1 MREARYAP
9 AAMRRW
15 LRPVRIPILYYHE
28 IGRNVGKHVV
38 GPQAFEAQLD
48 WLGIAG
54 FEVLSMDAVVEVY
67 TGARAAPRRCVVLSF
82 DDGRAGASQ
91 YAAPALA
98 SRGLP
103 AIFYVVTSWLDG
115 HGIPESERYSAFM
128 GWPEVEALRDA
139 GFAVGS
145 HSVSHQNLKRI
156 PAADVEHEVRDS
168 RKQLESALGQPA
180 LHFSFPY
187 GRRTRAVER
196 AVRAA
201 GYRTAVVTGERCNGR
216 FSRLHRLYRLRV
228 DGREPLQALRARLL
242 AE

>member
-1 MREARYAP
+1 
-9 AAMRRW
+9 MRRW

-38 GPQAFEAQLD
+38 SPTAFEAQLD

-54 FEVLSMDAVVEVY
+54 FEALSMDAVAEIYGGVRE
-67 TGARAAPRRCVVLSF
+67 APPRCVVLSF
-82 DDGRAGASQ
+82 DDGRAGVSQ

-98 SRGLP
+98 SRGLA
-103 AIFYVVTSWLDG
+103 AIFYVVTGWLDG
-115 HGIPESERYSAFM
+115 ESIPESERYSAFL

-139 GFAVGS
+139 GFAIGS
-145 HSVSHQNLKRI
+145 HSLSHRNLKRI
-156 PAADVEHEVRDS
+156 PRDEMEREVRQS
-168 RKQLESALGQPA
+168 RERLEAVLGQPA

-187 GRRTRAVER
+187 GRRTPAVER
-196 AVRAA
+196 AVRGA

-242 AE
+242 PD